1 MPKEN
6 KTEFIIL
13 GLLTHENLSGYDLKK
28 QIDMMISHFWEVGY
42 GQLYPTLKSLEEEG
56 FITGVSAES
65 SKGPDR
71 IVYSITGSGK
81 AKLTEWLLLP
91 AQKENVKY
99 EILLKVFFGSLL
111 PTAETIMKI
120 EEFKQRGAGNL
131 QLLSQYRQNLQ
142 AVLDESDDHLY
153 FYLTVLFGEH
163 IYQAY
168 VDWAEEA
175 KRLLQEHAEK
185 KSTRG

>member
-6 KTEFIIL
+6 KTEFILL
-13 GLLTHENLSGYDLKK
+13 GLLTHESLSGYDLKK
-28 QIDMMISHFWEVGY
+28 QIDLMIGQFWEVGY

-56 FITGVSAES
+56 FITGASAES
-65 SKGPDR
+65 SKGPER
-71 IVYSITGSGK
+71 IVYSITESGR

-111 PTAETIMKI
+111 PPAETIKKI

-131 QLLSQYRQNLQ
+131 ELLGQYKQNLQ
-142 AVLDESDDHLY
+142 VMLAENDDHLY

-168 VDWAEEA
+168 LEWADEA
-175 KRLLQEHAEK
+175 VKLLSQHQK
-185 KSTRG
+185 